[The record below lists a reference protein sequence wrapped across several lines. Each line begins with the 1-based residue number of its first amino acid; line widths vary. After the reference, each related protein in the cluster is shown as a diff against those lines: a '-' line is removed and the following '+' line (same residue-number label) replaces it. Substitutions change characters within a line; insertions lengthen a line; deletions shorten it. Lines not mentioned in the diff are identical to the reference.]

1 MEKIFYKILLVLFV
15 FLAIADVAAVIGVG
29 TYLYTY
35 GVADTKFLVFFGSF
49 IVINLI
55 STVLIGIDLFKPV
68 EEENEE
74 KIDEIIETEEDYVA

>member
-15 FLAIADVAAVIGVG
+15 FLAIADVAAVIGFG

-35 GVADTKFLVFFGSF
+35 GVADTKFIAFFGSF

>member
-49 IVINLI
+49 IVINI
-55 STVLIGIDLFKPV
+55 ASTVFIGIDLFKPV